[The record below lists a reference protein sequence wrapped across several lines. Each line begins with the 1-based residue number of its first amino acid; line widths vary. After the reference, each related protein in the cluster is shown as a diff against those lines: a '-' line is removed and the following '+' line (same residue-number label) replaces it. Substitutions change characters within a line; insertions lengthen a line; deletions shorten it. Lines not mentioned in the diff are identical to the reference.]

1 MFVLSQIL
9 AVFATISIGC
19 TYFVNDKVKVLIF
32 CLLYCIFYGTHYLLL
47 GAITGFLVTLVSLIR
62 NIIFYINSKKNKQ
75 NSKVLLIILI
85 IFALISGLFSY
96 KNIFSLLPIIASII
110 STYSVWQDD
119 IKKYKYLALPVGV
132 CYLGYAISINSYASI
147 ITETILLI
155 TVIVGIKNMYRSKTS
170 INIDF
175 KEN

>member
-1 MFVLSQIL
+1 MYILSQVL
-9 AVFATISIGC
+9 AIIATISIGC
-19 TYFVNDKVKVLIF
+19 TYFVNNKIKVLIF
-32 CLLYCIFYGTHYLLL
+32 CLLYCIFYGVHYLLL
-47 GAITGFLVTLVSLIR
+47 GAITGFLVTLISFIR
-62 NIIFYINSKKNKQ
+62 NIIFYKNSKKNKQ

-85 IFALISGLFSY
+85 AFALISGLISY

-132 CYLGYAISINSYASI
+132 CYLIYAISINSYISI
-147 ITETILLI
+147 VTESILLI
-155 TVIVGIKNMYRSKTS
+155 TVIVGIKNMYRKKDNV
-170 INIDF
+170 NIDL

>member
-9 AVFATISIGC
+9 AVFAIISIGC

-119 IKKYKYLALPVGV
+119 VKKYKYLALPVGV
-132 CYLGYAISINSYASI
+132 CYLVYAISINSYASI